1 MEIIISILAG
11 FLFTVGVYNILQ
23 KQLLRIAIGTGLISH
38 GAHLFILTMGKL
50 KNGQPPII
58 QEGITEYTD
67 RSEEHTS
74 ELQSRG
80 HLVCRLLLEKKLK
93 QRACTV
99 AGETTWR
106 CLRRAQSG
114 RTPTKKGATSGCH
127 TQLATSTRGLPAAI
141 TIARSVS

>member
-38 GAHLFILTMGKL
+38 GADLFMLTMGKL

-67 RSEEHTS
+67 PLPQALILTSIVISFGVTSVILVRSEEHTS
-74 ELQSRG
+74 ELQSRFD
-80 HLVCRLLLEKKLK
+80 LVCRLLLEK
-93 QRACTV
+93 
-99 AGETTWR
+99 
-106 CLRRAQSG
+106 
-114 RTPTKKGATSGCH
+114 
-127 TQLATSTRGLPAAI
+127 
-141 TIARSVS
+141 